1 MIKINFPQ
9 KIKRRRKIIDHLKNN
24 WSREHVLIKNQKLF
38 DSLYKLK
45 GNLNFLTLETKGKI
59 LSSIGLLFNNYKV
72 SDLKKIFLLKNQ
84 VVWLTLWCTN
94 KTIFGNDN
102 LRLINFMIK
111 KIQKNLTIATVGC
124 NFHTY
129 KIYKALGFKCGQL
142 NHFYYLNKKKKTFNL
157 VKNFAKNKIPHF
169 KKKKPKLFY
178 LNFKTNYK
186 FIYNVK
192 NYEKIYKKNFEY
204 FKRKYYHNKFYKYN
218 FLFIKNK
225 DFLRGFFI
233 SREDKFSNYKCLR
246 LIEYFGSIDEI
257 SNFTNDFQ
265 KLCEERNFEY
275 IDFYNF
281 GISKK
286 KIISS
291 GFKIKKITKKI
302 IIPNYFKP
310 FVQKNIKLRYA
321 FYPSSEK
328 MIFFKG
334 DCDQDRPN

>member
-45 GNLNFLTLETKGKI
+45 GNLNFLTFETKGKI

-142 NHFYYLNKKKKTFNL
+142 NHFYYCSGNCQLQFHVNL
-157 VKNFAKNKIPHF
+157 SKFHWV
-169 KKKKPKLFY
+169 LF
-178 LNFKTNYK
+178 LCL
-186 FIYNVK
+186 IY
-192 NYEKIYKKNFEY
+192 
-204 FKRKYYHNKFYKYN
+204 
-218 FLFIKNK
+218 FL
-225 DFLRGFFI
+225 
-233 SREDKFSNYKCLR
+233 
-246 LIEYFGSIDEI
+246 
-257 SNFTNDFQ
+257 
-265 KLCEERNFEY
+265 
-275 IDFYNF
+275 
-281 GISKK
+281 
-286 KIISS
+286 
-291 GFKIKKITKKI
+291 
-302 IIPNYFKP
+302 
-310 FVQKNIKLRYA
+310 
-321 FYPSSEK
+321 
-328 MIFFKG
+328 
-334 DCDQDRPN
+334 